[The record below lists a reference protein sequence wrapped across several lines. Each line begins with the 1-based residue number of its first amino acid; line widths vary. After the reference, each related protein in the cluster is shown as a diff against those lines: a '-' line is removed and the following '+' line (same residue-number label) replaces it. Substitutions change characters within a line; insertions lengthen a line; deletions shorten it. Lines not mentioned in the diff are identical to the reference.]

1 MSDEAPVLIRRDS
14 RADGL
19 GNQGF
24 VAHIIV
30 NNARRANSLNSALMA
45 AFADAV
51 TKLGAEPGLRCAV
64 VTGAGER
71 AFMAGADVNELTT
84 LDPEKARAFLT
95 LVHGMSRVLRALPVP
110 VIGRINGACFG
121 AGMEVA
127 AACDMRVAAESAVFG
142 MPEVRLGLPS
152 VVEAALFPQLIGW
165 GRTRQLV
172 YTGETITAAVAGEW
186 GFVETIVPMAQLDA
200 AVEAMVAPI
209 LASGPRA
216 IRLQKELVRDWEQLS
231 IADAIQAGIR
241 SIARAYET
249 DEPQRMLRPM
259 IERLKNRARSGP

>member
-1 MSDEAPVLIRRDS
+1 MSSEPLVLIDLEERT
-14 RADGL
+14 DGL
-19 GNQGF
+19 GEPGT
-24 VAHIIV
+24 VATITV
-30 NNARRANSLNSALMA
+30 NNARRANSLNSALMR

-51 TKLGAEPGLRCAV
+51 TRLAADPSLRCAV

-71 AFMAGADVNELTT
+71 SFMAGADLHELTS

-127 AACDMRVAAESAVFG
+127 AACDMRVAAASAVFG

-172 YTGETITAAVAGEW
+172 YTGETITAKVAAEW
-186 GFVETIVPMAQLDA
+186 GFVETVVPATQLDA
-200 AVEAMVAPI
+200 AVEAMVVPI
-209 LASGPRA
+209 VASGPRA
-216 IRLQKELVRDWEQLS
+216 IRLQKELVRDWEQLGVG
-231 IADAIQAGIR
+231 DAIQAGIR
-241 SIARAYET
+241 SIARAYES
-249 DEPQRMLRPM
+249 DEPRRMLRPL
-259 IERLKNRARSGP
+259 IERLKNREK

>member
-1 MSDEAPVLIRRDS
+1 MTTEPLVLIRRNP
-14 RADGL
+14 RTDGL
-19 GNQGF
+19 GEPGF
-24 VAHIIV
+24 VAYVNI
-30 NNARRANSLNSALMA
+30 NNARRANSLNSPLMA

-51 TKLGAEPGLRCAV
+51 SALGTEPGLRCAV

-71 AFMAGADVNELTT
+71 SFMAGADVNELAT

-95 LVHGMSRVLRALPVP
+95 LVHGMSRVIRALPVP
-110 VIGRINGACFG
+110 VIARINGACFG

-127 AACDMRVAAESAVFG
+127 AACDMRVAVESAQFG

-172 YTGETITAAVAGEW
+172 YTAETIMAREAADW
-186 GFVETIVPMAQLDA
+186 GFLERVVPANQLDA

-209 LASGPRA
+209 VAAGPRA

-231 IADAIQAGIR
+231 VSDAIQAGIR
-241 SIARAYET
+241 SIVRAYET
-249 DEPQRMLRPM
+249 DEPQRLIPPL
-259 IERLKNRARSGP
+259 IQSLKSRAR